1 MTTPLKSNFAQNPH
15 WITFWRRVRAAAQ
28 ELDRIEAEQTAGEP
42 HSVLPRGDYDDQPS
56 DIRLSPR

>member
-15 WITFWRRVRAAAQ
+15 RITFWRRVRAAAQ

-42 HSVLPRGDYDDQPS
+42 HSV
-56 DIRLSPR
+56 